1 MVGLL
6 NVGSIGLGLVAWFL
20 PIICLLQIKNIAFKK
35 WGLLTC
41 LSFSACAI
49 ALIFQMYY
57 NYYLVKIEDWSAL
70 LDTTEAVIFAASVLL
85 SVTILLNSITI
96 IVFGKK
102 ASNNRLN

>member
-57 NYYLVKIEDWSAL
+57 SYYLVKIEDWSAL
-70 LDTTEAVIFAASVLL
+70 LDTSEAVIFAATALL

-96 IVFGKK
+96 FVFGKK